1 MSLFGEHLVMFRSF
15 PWIFFVLKYM
25 EEPQPGWTSILESIR
40 PGVLGP
46 RIFPVAERRERVVN
60 FELIYAAA
68 LVVQPM
74 LASVCVFVWI
84 IDPHHNWCA
93 VHAVVST
100 AGIFKTD

>member
-1 MSLFGEHLVMFRSF
+1 MDVNA
-15 PWIFFVLKYM
+15 
-25 EEPQPGWTSILESIR
+25 QSIR
-40 PGVLGP
+40 PGVLKTESFQW
-46 RIFPVAERRERVVN
+46 RAAEPVVN